1 MSNKLLGFLALV
13 FFIVIAS
20 GLLWLA
26 VQTDN
31 AVSVVLSFA
40 AGLSMIFLPCTL
52 PLAFIIVPLA
62 AKETNAG
69 KGLGIAVAFGL
80 GLSVTLALYGIV
92 TAFLGSYF
100 GLDQFTRAMFV
111 IAGAMALIF
120 ALTELNLLKIP
131 LPVFTHR
138 IPAWTEGYGKSFLL
152 GLFLGNAGIGC
163 PNPAFY
169 VLLTYIAGTGSAIT
183 GGWLGLVHG
192 LGRATP
198 LIFLVLL
205 TLLGMK
211 SIQWMGKVSGKIHI
225 WMGAGLVIAGAFILT
240 YGLFGMHWWENSIFH
255 AGWNRFIYDIA
266 PNLAETPDHPVR
278 EGIFSARGGSAFGG
292 EASSA
297 VGWWSLVIFTLI
309 PFIWYKL
316 RHGVNTVKFWIITFL
331 LLTLGFLASAGV
343 IEVEHGHGIEP
354 DHPSENHQ

>member
-13 FFIVIAS
+13 FFLVIAT

-26 VQTDN
+26 IQSDN
-31 AVSVVLSFA
+31 AVSALLAFA

-52 PLAFIIVPLA
+52 PLAFVIVPLA
-62 AKETNAG
+62 AKESKAG
-69 KGLGIAVAFGL
+69 RGLGIAVAFGL

-92 TAFLGSYF
+92 TAFLGGYF

-111 IAGAMALIF
+111 VAGAMALLF
-120 ALTELNLLKIP
+120 ALTELNLLRIP

-138 IPAWTEGYGKSFLL
+138 IPNWTQGYGKSFLL

-169 VLLTYIAGTGSAIT
+169 VLLTYIASTGSAVA

-198 LIFLVLL
+198 LIFLVILAF
-205 TLLGMK
+205 LGVK
-211 SIQWMGKVSGKIHI
+211 GVGWLSKVSVKINL
-225 WMGAGLVIAGAFILT
+225 WTGMALVIVGAFILT
-240 YGLFGMHWWENSIFH
+240 YGLFGMHWWEDSIFH
-255 AGWNRFIYDIA
+255 AGWNQFIYNIA
-266 PNLAETPDHPVR
+266 PNLAEQPDHSVA
-278 EGIFSARGGSAFGG
+278 EGVF
-292 EASSA
+292 EASSQ
-297 VGWWSLVIFTLI
+297 VGWWSLIILTLI

-316 RHGVNTVKFWIITFL
+316 KHGVKSAKFWIIVIL
-331 LLTLGFLASAGV
+331 LLTLGLLASAGI
-343 IEVEHGHGIEP
+343 IEVEHGHLL
-354 DHPSENHQ
+354 